1 MLLIVFP
8 APFSDFGIHLF
19 SHLTLISSVFLCL
32 FRRLVPDGF
41 LVDFVQALIAFV
53 NLVGKFLID
62 GTGGGS
68 VLCVSVAF
76 KALMRATQLGILIAE
91 IDKGFD
97 SVFNKIGSTIKANP
111 QEYRQ
116 QILELQNLIRT
127 ITDIGVE
134 IEGLENKNKEKFS
147 KFILAKREEI
157 KDFKKSNNTAASYY
171 KNMSNQHQEWKS
183 YFVDRK
189 N

>member
-1 MLLIVFP
+1 M
-8 APFSDFGIHLF
+8 D
-19 SHLTLISSVFLCL
+19 SVNTY
-32 FRRLVPDGF
+32 
-41 LVDFVQALIAFV
+41 I
-53 NLVGKFLID
+53 
-62 GTGGGS
+62 S
-68 VLCVSVAF
+68 VLHGSLRKKLELVKELLEFTKEQNIILSEEDVDVDSFDKIVSEKDIRINEV
-76 KALMRATQLGILIAE
+76 LE

-97 SVFNKIGSTIKANP
+97 SVFNKIGSTIKSNP

-116 QILELQNLIRT
+116 QILEMQNLIRT

>member
-1 MLLIVFP
+1 MVLSVKKLELVKELLEFTKEQNIILSEDDVDIDSFDKIV
-8 APFSDFGIHLF
+8 SEKDIR
-19 SHLTLISSVFLCL
+19 I
-32 FRRLVPDGF
+32 
-41 LVDFVQALIAFV
+41 
-53 NLVGKFLID
+53 NE
-62 GTGGGS
+62 
-68 VLCVSVAF
+68 VL
-76 KALMRATQLGILIAE
+76 E

-116 QILELQNLIRT
+116 QILEMQNLIRT

-147 KFILAKREEI
+147 KFIMEKREEI
-157 KDFKKSNNTAASYY
+157 KDFKKSNNTAASYS

>member
-1 MLLIVFP
+1 M
-8 APFSDFGIHLF
+8 D
-19 SHLTLISSVFLCL
+19 SVNTY
-32 FRRLVPDGF
+32 
-41 LVDFVQALIAFV
+41 I
-53 NLVGKFLID
+53 
-62 GTGGGS
+62 S
-68 VLCVSVAF
+68 VLHGSLRKKLELVKELLEFTKEQNIILNEEDVDIDSFDKIVSEKDIRINEV
-76 KALMRATQLGILIAE
+76 LE

-97 SVFNKIGSTIKANP
+97 SVFNKIGNTIKANP

-116 QILELQNLIRT
+116 QILEMQNLIRT

-157 KDFKKSNNTAASYY
+157 KDFKKSSNSAASYY

>member
-1 MLLIVFP
+1 MWRAVM
-8 APFSDFGIHLF
+8 D
-19 SHLTLISSVFLCL
+19 SVNTY
-32 FRRLVPDGF
+32 
-41 LVDFVQALIAFV
+41 I
-53 NLVGKFLID
+53 
-62 GTGGGS
+62 S
-68 VLCVSVAF
+68 VLHGSLRKKLELVKELLEFTKEQNIILNEDDVDIDSFDKIVSEKDIRINEV
-76 KALMRATQLGILIAE
+76 LE

-171 KNMSNQHQEWKS
+171 KK
-183 YFVDRK
+183 YV
-189 N
+189 

>member
-8 APFSDFGIHLF
+8 APFSDFGIHF
-19 SHLTLISSVFLCL
+19 FPHVPLIGSVFLCL
-32 FRRLVPDGF
+32 FRGLVPDAF
-41 LVDFVQALIAFV
+41 LVSFVHLPITIVYFIHI
-53 NLVGKFLID
+53 FLID
-62 GTGGGS
+62 GTGGGG

>member
-1 MLLIVFP
+1 MWRAVM
-8 APFSDFGIHLF
+8 D
-19 SHLTLISSVFLCL
+19 SVNTY
-32 FRRLVPDGF
+32 
-41 LVDFVQALIAFV
+41 I
-53 NLVGKFLID
+53 
-62 GTGGGS
+62 S
-68 VLCVSVAF
+68 VLHGSLRKKLELVKELLEFTKEQNIILNEDDVDIDSFDKIVSEKDIRINEV
-76 KALMRATQLGILIAE
+76 LE

-171 KNMSNQHQEWKS
+171 KNMSNKQQKWKS

>member
-1 MLLIVFP
+1 M
-8 APFSDFGIHLF
+8 D
-19 SHLTLISSVFLCL
+19 SVNTY
-32 FRRLVPDGF
+32 
-41 LVDFVQALIAFV
+41 I
-53 NLVGKFLID
+53 
-62 GTGGGS
+62 S
-68 VLCVSVAF
+68 VLHGSLRKKLELVKELLEFTKEQNIILNEDDVDIDSFDKIVSEKDIRINEV
-76 KALMRATQLGILIAE
+76 LE

-157 KDFKKSNNTAASYY
+157 KDFKKSNHSR
-171 KNMSNQHQEWKS
+171 
-183 YFVDRK
+183 FILRC
-189 N
+189 

>member
-1 MLLIVFP
+1 MWRAVM
-8 APFSDFGIHLF
+8 D
-19 SHLTLISSVFLCL
+19 SVNTY
-32 FRRLVPDGF
+32 
-41 LVDFVQALIAFV
+41 I
-53 NLVGKFLID
+53 
-62 GTGGGS
+62 S
-68 VLCVSVAF
+68 VLHGSLRKKLALVKELLEFTKEQNIILNEDDVDIDSFDKIVSEKDIRINEV
-76 KALMRATQLGILIAE
+76 LE

>member
-1 MLLIVFP
+1 M
-8 APFSDFGIHLF
+8 D
-19 SHLTLISSVFLCL
+19 SVNTY
-32 FRRLVPDGF
+32 
-41 LVDFVQALIAFV
+41 I
-53 NLVGKFLID
+53 
-62 GTGGGS
+62 S
-68 VLCVSVAF
+68 VLHGSLRKKLELVKELLEFTKEQNIILNEDDVDIDSFDKIVSEKDIRINEV
-76 KALMRATQLGILIAE
+76 LE

-157 KDFKKSNNTAASYY
+157 KECHK
-171 KNMSNQHQEWKS
+171 
-183 YFVDRK
+183 V
-189 N
+189 

>member
-1 MLLIVFP
+1 MDSINTY
-8 APFSDFGIHLF
+8 I
-19 SHLTLISSVFLCL
+19 
-32 FRRLVPDGF
+32 
-41 LVDFVQALIAFV
+41 
-53 NLVGKFLID
+53 
-62 GTGGGS
+62 S
-68 VLCVSVAF
+68 VLHGSLRKKLELVKELLEFTKEQSIILSEEDVDIDSFDKIVSEKDTRINEV
-76 KALMRATQLGILIAE
+76 LE

-97 SVFNKIGSTIKANP
+97 SVFNKIGSAIKANP

-116 QILELQNLIRT
+116 QILEMQNLIRT

-157 KDFKKSNNTAASYY
+157 KDFKKSSNSAASYY